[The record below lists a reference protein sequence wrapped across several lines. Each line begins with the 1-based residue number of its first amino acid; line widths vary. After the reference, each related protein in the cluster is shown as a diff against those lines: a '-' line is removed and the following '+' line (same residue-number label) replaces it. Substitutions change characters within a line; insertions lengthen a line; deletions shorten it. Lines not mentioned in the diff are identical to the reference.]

1 MIGRLFESRGEQ
13 RAVRDVSWA
22 RWAAGNEM
30 PQNASR
36 VTAESAMGL
45 LAVFGCVSLISDT
58 IATLPVDVL
67 QDREPVELPAWLD
80 DPSPLDRVDFFSALL
95 TGLLLEGN
103 AVVAVGR
110 DRGRVV
116 TVDPVDPR
124 RVRVEF
130 QNPSNDAQFFLD
142 GQPYP
147 GEMLMIRGL
156 MLPGTTRGVSPV
168 EFARQSIGMGLGAQ
182 EQAARFYQQGAVVP
196 GVIHS
201 KADLTVEQMRE
212 IRDQWLAAHG
222 GSGKAH
228 LPVVLTGETQWQ
240 SISMTAEQA
249 QFLESRS
256 FTDAQIAGQ
265 MFLIDPS
272 MLGIGIQGTSLTYQ
286 NLEQRGTHLV
296 RHSLLRWIVR
306 MERGL
311 SKLLA
316 PGQKMKFNVNGLQ
329 RGDMNARYASY
340 KTAAD
345 INTVLGMPL
354 LSVQEMRDLEDLG
367 PAMDT
372 GLSEN
377 QAG

>member
-1 MIGRLFESRGEQ
+1 MIGRWFETRGEQ
-13 RAVRDVSWA
+13 RAVRDVSWN

-30 PQNASR
+30 PQNATR

-58 IATLPVDVL
+58 ISTLPVDVL
-67 QDREPVELPAWLD
+67 QDREPVDLPEWLEN
-80 DPSPLDRVDFFSALL
+80 PAPLDRVDFLSALL

-103 AVVAVGR
+103 AVIAVGR
-110 DRGRVV
+110 DSRGRVA

-130 QNPSNDAQFFLD
+130 VTGTNEAQFFLD
-142 GQPYP
+142 SMPYP

-156 MLPGTTRGVSPV
+156 MLPGTTRGLSPV

-196 GVIHS
+196 GVIHAKS
-201 KADLTVEQMRE
+201 DLTIEQMRE

-228 LPVVLTGETQWQ
+228 LPVVLTGETSWQ

-249 QFLESRS
+249 QFLESRH

-286 NLEQRGTHLV
+286 NLEQRGVHLV

-306 MERGL
+306 LERGL
-311 SKLLA
+311 SKLLL
-316 PGQKMKFNVNGLQ
+316 PGQRMKFNVNGLQ

-345 INTVLGMPL
+345 INSVLGMPL

-367 PAMDT
+367 PAVDT
-372 GLSEN
+372 GLRN
-377 QAG
+377 GQG